1 MKFSLYS
8 VMAPDMTPEA
18 IIGYLKETGYS
29 AVEWRFKDT
38 PAELRQEAPS
48 FWRNNLCTISP
59 AITDQKI
66 EKLKHAANQNGIN
79 ILSVLPYLTAVD
91 LEATEHALQV
101 AQKLGAATVRIG
113 VPLYDRSQHYND
125 LFRTATAY
133 LNEVEQMCKQYKV
146 KGLIETHHG
155 TIAPS
160 ASLAH
165 RLVCSFDPE
174 NIGVLYD
181 PGNMVHEGYEHHRMG
196 LQLLG
201 DYLAHVHVKN
211 AHWQKE
217 QQHTDGTADWS
228 VQWTSIEKGIVNW
241 KQVLLDLKA
250 VGYDGF
256 IGMEDFSASMPTK
269 ESIKYN
275 IETVKRFLA
284 ENETPNDFC

>member
-8 VMAPDMTPEA
+8 VMTPDMTPEE
-18 IIGYLKETGYS
+18 IISYLKETGYS

-59 AITDQKI
+59 AITDQEI
-66 EKLKHAANQNGIN
+66 EHLKRTANHYAIN
-79 ILSVLPYLTAVD
+79 ILSVLPYLTAGD
-91 LEATEHALQV
+91 LKTTEHALKT
-101 AQKLGAATVRIG
+101 AQKLGAATIRIG
-113 VPLYDRSQHYND
+113 VPTYDRSQHYND
-125 LFRTATAY
+125 LFSAATAY
-133 LNEVEQMCKQYKV
+133 LNEAEQMCKQYKV

-165 RLVCSFDPE
+165 RLVCSCDPG

-196 LQLLG
+196 LELLG

-211 AHWQKE
+211 ARWQKE
-217 QQHTDGTADWS
+217 KQTDGTAAWS
-228 VQWTSIEKGIVNW
+228 VQWTPIEEGVVNW
-241 KQVLLDLKA
+241 KQVLLDLQA
-250 VGYDGF
+250 VGYNGY
-256 IGMEDFSASMPTK
+256 IGMEDFSASKTSK
-269 ESIKYN
+269 ESVKHN
-275 IETVKRFLA
+275 IDTVKQFLA
-284 ENETPNDFC
+284 ENEALRDPC

>member
-8 VMAPDMTPEA
+8 VMAPDITPEA
-18 IIGYLKETGYS
+18 IIDYLKETGYS

-38 PAELRQEAPS
+38 PEELRQEAPS

-66 EKLKHAANQNGIN
+66 EKLKSAANQNGIN
-79 ILSVLPYLTAVD
+79 ILSILPYLTAGD
-91 LEATEHALQV
+91 LESTERALQV
-101 AQKLGAATVRIG
+101 AQKFGAATIRIG
-113 VPLYDRSQHYND
+113 VPLYNRSQHFND
-125 LFRTATAY
+125 LFRNATAY
-133 LNEVEQMCKQYKV
+133 LSEVEQMCKQYKV

-165 RLVCSFDPE
+165 RLVCSFNPE

-196 LQLLG
+196 LELLG

-211 AHWQKE
+211 ARWQKE
-217 QQHTDGTADWS
+217 QQREDGTADWS
-228 VQWTSIEKGIVNW
+228 VQWTSIEKGVVNW
-241 KQVLLDLKA
+241 KQVLLDLQA
-250 VGYDGF
+250 VGYDGY

-269 ESIKYN
+269 GSIKHN
-275 IETVKRFLA
+275 IDMVKRFLV
-284 ENETPNDFC
+284 ENEAVIDF